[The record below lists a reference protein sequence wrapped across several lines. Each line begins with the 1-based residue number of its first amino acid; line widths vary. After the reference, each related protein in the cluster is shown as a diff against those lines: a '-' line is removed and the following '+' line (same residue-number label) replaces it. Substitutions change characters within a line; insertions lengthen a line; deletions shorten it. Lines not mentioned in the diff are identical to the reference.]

1 MDVDRIAQL
10 RVEYEAVGIDEA
22 SLGPDPVPVFER
34 WFAEAVDAGV
44 IQPNTFVLATA
55 DGAGRPS
62 ARAVLMKDFSRGGLT
77 FYSNRASRKGD
88 ELAANP
94 RAAACFVWLS
104 LHRQIRME
112 GAVEPVSDEVSDAYF
127 RTRPP
132 GARLSAAASP
142 QSRVVPSRSHLE
154 ARVAELARAHPEG
167 DVPRPDAWGGYRIVP
182 DQVEFWQGRPNRLHD
197 RVRYQADGDGW
208 KVDRLA
214 P

>member
-22 SLGPDPVPVFER
+22 SLGPDPVPAFER

-44 IQPNTFVLATA
+44 VQPNTFVLATA
-55 DGAGRPS
+55 DGDGRPS
-62 ARAVLMKDFSRGGLT
+62 ARAVLMKDFSREGLT
-77 FYSNRASRKGD
+77 FYSNRGSRKGD
-88 ELAANP
+88 ELVVNP

-112 GAVEPVSDEVSDAYF
+112 GPVEPVPDHLSDAYF

-154 ARVAELARAHPEG
+154 ESVAELASAHPDG
-167 DVPRPDAWGGYRIVP
+167 DVPRPAAWGGYRIVP
-182 DQVEFWQGRPNRLHD
+182 DEVEFWQGRPNRLHD
-197 RVRYQADGDGW
+197 RVRYRSAGAGW
-208 KVDRLA
+208 QIDRLA